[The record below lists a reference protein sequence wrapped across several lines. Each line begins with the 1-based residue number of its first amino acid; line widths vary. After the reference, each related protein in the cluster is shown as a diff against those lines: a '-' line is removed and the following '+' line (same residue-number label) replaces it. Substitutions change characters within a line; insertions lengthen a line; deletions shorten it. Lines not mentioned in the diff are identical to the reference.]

1 MAPIDLN
8 DYYYFVNVV
17 EKGGITRAAESL
29 GIPKSRLSRHIVQL
43 EQRLDTI
50 LIQRTTRQS
59 KITELG
65 EVFYKRARAAI
76 DQVELAEAELKRKK
90 NTLSGQVTF
99 SCSVG
104 VAQFAL
110 KELIARFM
118 TENPQV
124 TILQQVTN
132 QNIDL
137 VASGVDMSIRGHA
150 EPLPPS
156 TLVQRRLTVVE
167 WNLFTSS
174 DYPIDEIKTPRDL
187 TNHQTLSLGWQAAG
201 DRWRLEHKSGAQENI
216 QIVPRL
222 KSDDMATLKEAAGS
236 GLGIVALPAYTC
248 RDELG
253 SGKLVK
259 VLPEWHAGKAILSL
273 IMPRRRGFAASV
285 VALQKFLQ
293 SELDSFVAMP
303 EVAGVE
309 ARHETKS
316 R

>member
-1 MAPIDLN
+1 M
-8 DYYYFVNVV
+8 
-17 EKGGITRAAESL
+17 
-29 GIPKSRLSRHIVQL
+29 QL

-124 TILQQVTN
+124 TVLQQVTN
-132 QNIDL
+132 QNVDL

-156 TLVQRRLTVVE
+156 TLIQRRLTVVE

-174 DYPIDEIKTPRDL
+174 DYPIDEIETPEDL

-201 DRWRLEHKSGAQENI
+201 DRWRASAQI
-216 QIVPRL
+216 RGTR
-222 KSDDMATLKEAAGS
+222 KHSDCA
-236 GLGIVALPAYTC
+236 P
-248 RDELG
+248 
-253 SGKLVK
+253 VK
-259 VLPEWHAGKAILSL
+259 K
-273 IMPRRRGFAASV
+273 
-285 VALQKFLQ
+285 
-293 SELDSFVAMP
+293 
-303 EVAGVE
+303 
-309 ARHETKS
+309 
-316 R
+316 